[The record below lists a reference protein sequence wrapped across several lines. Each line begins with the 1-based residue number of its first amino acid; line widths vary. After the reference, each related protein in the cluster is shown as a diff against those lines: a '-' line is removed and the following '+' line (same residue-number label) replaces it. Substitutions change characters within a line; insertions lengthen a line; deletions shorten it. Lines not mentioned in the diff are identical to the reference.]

1 MNNKFNASD
10 LHDIARFLAIIITP
24 FFLIGAAFFAA
35 QYFDKK
41 PSPQS
46 KEAIESVI
54 SFKRES
60 LLYQYKIEIKEK
72 SPKNWELTFSKLSP

>member
-1 MNNKFNASD
+1 MNKEFYTSD
-10 LHDIARFLAIIITP
+10 VHDIARFVAIIFAP

-41 PSPQS
+41 PSTQS

-72 SPKNWELTFSKLSP
+72 SPKNWEVTFSKLSP